1 MGFLLCAETA
11 PVPHSL
17 QAQPGEGPGVVV
29 LDVRKMGT
37 RVSCEGRGLGHMGG
51 AWSLGQGLTVNAELS
66 GKVGTH
72 AEGWAG
78 RSPWVNAAETRS
90 EHSGLW
96 GEPQRAPLGLVWT
109 ESGPLGRVM
118 DSLGLQFVGLSVSGW
133 VRLVC

>member
-1 MGFLLCAETA
+1 M
-11 PVPHSL
+11 PHSL

-78 RSPWVNAAETRS
+78 RTPGLMQQRPGQSTVDCGGSLRGLRWGW
-90 EHSGLW
+90 SGL
-96 GEPQRAPLGLVWT
+96 
-109 ESGPLGRVM
+109 
-118 DSLGLQFVGLSVSGW
+118 SLDHWDG
-133 VRLVC
+133 